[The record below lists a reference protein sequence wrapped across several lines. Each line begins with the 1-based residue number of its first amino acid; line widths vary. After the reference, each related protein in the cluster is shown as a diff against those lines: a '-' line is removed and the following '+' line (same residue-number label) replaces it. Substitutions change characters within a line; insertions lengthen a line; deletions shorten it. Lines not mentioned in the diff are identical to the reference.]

1 MEMRKEII
9 NKLKEIEKR
18 EHVKIIYAIESGS
31 RAWGFESMDS
41 DYDVRFIYVREKE
54 DYLRLDEK
62 SDVIELPIDEVF
74 DISGWDIKKALR
86 LLYKSNPSLLE
97 WFASPIVYK
106 ETIETSYIRKV
117 IPLYFSQKKSY
128 HHYHKMTKT
137 LLKYINK
144 EQVPV
149 KKYLY
154 ILRCI
159 LSSQYIIHNKKQPPI
174 EIERLIEC
182 ELPTELR
189 EDINQL
195 LIIKKNSNEK
205 KYVDHISSLDEFILT
220 SLEESDVSSLMD
232 GEESWEPLNKVFR
245 KVIEKNDNDMF

>member
-9 NKLKEIEKR
+9 NKLKEIEKK

-31 RAWGFESMDS
+31 RAWEFESVDS

-54 DYLRLDEK
+54 DYLCLDEK

-74 DISGWDIKKALR
+74 DISGWDLKKALR

-97 WFASPIVYK
+97 WFASPIIYK
-106 ETIETSYIRKV
+106 ETKEASNIKEV
-117 IPLYFSQKKSY
+117 IPFYFSSKKLY
-128 HHYHKMTKT
+128 CHYTRMAKT
-137 LLKYINK
+137 HIKYVNK
-144 EQVPV
+144 EKVPV

-174 EIERLIEC
+174 EIERLIER
-182 ELPTELR
+182 ELPNELR
-189 EDINQL
+189 EDMNQL
-195 LIIKKNSNEK
+195 LMIKKSSDEK
-205 KYVDHISSLDEFILT
+205 QYVDHISSLDEFILT
-220 SLEESDVSSLMD
+220 SLQERDISSLMD
-232 GEESWEPLNKVFR
+232 GEESWEPLNEVFR
-245 KVIEKNDNDMF
+245 KVIEKNSDDMF

>member
-1 MEMRKEII
+1 MSEEII
-9 NKLKEIEKR
+9 NKLNEIEQK
-18 EHVKIIYAIESGS
+18 EHVKIIYAVESGS
-31 RAWGFESMDS
+31 RAWGFESTDS
-41 DYDVRFIYVREKE
+41 DYDVRFIYVRDRKE
-54 DYLRLDEK
+54 YLCLDEK
-62 SDVIELPIDEVF
+62 SDVIQLPIDELF
-74 DISGWDIKKALR
+74 DISGWDIKKALK

-106 ETIETSYIRKV
+106 ETIEASYIREV
-117 IPLYFSQKKSY
+117 IPIYFSQKKLY
-128 HHYHKMTKT
+128 CHYKRMAKT
-137 LLKYINK
+137 HLKYMNIEK
-144 EQVPV
+144 VSV

-182 ELPTELR
+182 ELPNELR
-189 EDINQL
+189 EDVNQL
-195 LIIKKNSNEK
+195 LMIKKSSNEK

-232 GEESWEPLNKVFR
+232 GEESWEPLNEVFR
-245 KVIEKNDNDMF
+245 KVIEKNSDDMF

>member
-1 MEMRKEII
+1 MRQEII
-9 NKLKEIEKR
+9 NKLNEIEKKER
-18 EHVKIIYAIESGS
+18 VKIIYAIESGS
-31 RAWGFESMDS
+31 RAWGFESVDS

-54 DYLRLDEK
+54 NYLCLDEK

-106 ETIETSYIRKV
+106 ETKEASYIREV
-117 IPLYFSQKKSY
+117 IPLYFSQKKLY
-128 HHYHKMTKT
+128 HHYQKMAKT
-137 LLKYINK
+137 HLKYMNIEK
-144 EQVPV
+144 VPV

-159 LSSQYIIHNKKQPPI
+159 LSSQYIVHNKKQPPI

-182 ELPTELR
+182 ELPNELR
-189 EDINQL
+189 EDINKL
-195 LIIKKNSNEK
+195 LMIKKNSNEK
-205 KYVDHISSLDEFILT
+205 KYVNRISSLDEFILT
-220 SLEESDVSSLMD
+220 NLDERDVSSLMD
-232 GEESWEPLNKVFR
+232 GESSWEPLNEVFR
-245 KVIEKNDNDMF
+245 KVIEKNSDDMF

>member
-1 MEMRKEII
+1 MRQEII
-9 NKLKEIEKR
+9 NELKEIEKR

-31 RAWGFESMDS
+31 RAWGFESIDS

-54 DYLRLDEK
+54 DYLCLDEK

-106 ETIETSYIRKV
+106 ETKEASYIREV

-128 HHYHKMTKT
+128 YHYQKMAKT
-137 LLKYINK
+137 HLKYMNIEK
-144 EQVPV
+144 VPV

-159 LSSQYIIHNKKQPPI
+159 LSSQYIVHNKKQPPI

-182 ELPTELR
+182 ELPNELR
-189 EDINQL
+189 EDINKL
-195 LIIKKNSNEK
+195 LMIKKNSNEK
-205 KYVDHISSLDEFILT
+205 KYVNRISSLDEFILT
-220 SLEESDVSSLMD
+220 NLDERDVSSLMD
-232 GEESWEPLNKVFR
+232 GESSWEPLNEVFR
-245 KVIEKNDNDMF
+245 KVIEKNSDDMF

>member
-1 MEMRKEII
+1 MRKEII

-31 RAWGFESMDS
+31 RAWGFESIDS

-54 DYLRLDEK
+54 DYLCLDEK

-74 DISGWDIKKALR
+74 DISGWDIKKALK

-106 ETIETSYIRKV
+106 ETKEASYIGEV

-128 HHYHKMTKT
+128 HHYQNMAKT
-137 LLKYINK
+137 LLKYMNK
-144 EQVPV
+144 EKVPV

-159 LSSQYIIHNKKQPPI
+159 LSSQYIVHNKKQPPI
-174 EIERLIEC
+174 EIEKLIEC
-182 ELPTELR
+182 ELPNELR

-195 LIIKKNSNEK
+195 LMIKKNSNEK
-205 KYVDHISSLDEFILT
+205 QYVDHISSLDEFIVN
-220 SLEESDVSSLMD
+220 SLQERDTSSLVD
-232 GEESWEPLNKVFR
+232 GESSWELLNEVFR
-245 KVIEKNDNDMF
+245 KVIEKNSDDMF